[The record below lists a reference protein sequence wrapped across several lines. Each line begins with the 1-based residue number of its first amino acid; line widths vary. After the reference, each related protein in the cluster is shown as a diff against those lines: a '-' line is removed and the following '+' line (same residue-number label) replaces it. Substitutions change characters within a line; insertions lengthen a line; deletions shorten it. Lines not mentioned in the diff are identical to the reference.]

1 MPEGNS
7 FEANFPN
14 PLEMIEVMCLA
25 IMFPVI
31 KYAALYHL
39 SFSVGIVRE
48 NTILSILIY
57 LRILHGKICTF

>member
-1 MPEGNS
+1 MPEENS

-31 KYAALYHL
+31 EYTALYHL
-39 SFSVGIVRE
+39 SFSVGIVRQ
-48 NTILSILIY
+48 NTILSVYI
-57 LRILHGKICTF
+57 